1 MQNQV
6 RYDNLWLRNRCQP
19 IFQLFVTEDLSFDQY
34 VNTCQ
39 LYGQPTRR
47 HDGEYLCHIS
57 RLKLKN
63 IIRDGGITTK
73 TVFTSFTMF
82 TLFWCSIINIFW
94 PIELNDLW
102 SKKICRPKIIVW
114 SGTFIL
120 WWSCLIYNIAP
131 KVLALPQQIPVLVN
145 VPPPFARQ
153 AAPPVTRRISA
164 QGTFCWLCTDFR
176 L

>member
-19 IFQLFVTEDLSFDQY
+19 IFQLFVTEDLSLDQY

-82 TLFWCSIINIFW
+82 TLFWCSIINIF
-94 PIELNDLW
+94 
-102 SKKICRPKIIVW
+102 
-114 SGTFIL
+114 
-120 WWSCLIYNIAP
+120 
-131 KVLALPQQIPVLVN
+131 
-145 VPPPFARQ
+145 
-153 AAPPVTRRISA
+153 
-164 QGTFCWLCTDFR
+164 
-176 L
+176 